1 MPLLQVSKL
10 KTYFYTFRGVVKA
23 VDDVSLELEKGIALG
38 LMGESGCGKSTLAYS
53 IMKIVPPPGRIVEGR
68 ISLGDIDITKLNE
81 SQMRERIRWK
91 RISMVFQGAMNA
103 LTPVYTIGRQIT
115 EALTNHTNMSKKEAL
130 GRTKQLLELVGLE
143 PEMTT
148 RYPHE
153 LSGGQKQRA
162 FIAMALTLNPDILI
176 ADEPTTALDVVVQ
189 AQFLNL
195 RKRLVR
201 DLKMSLILIT
211 HDLSVIAEM
220 VDEAIVMYAGKI
232 AEKGPSEEIYW
243 KPAHPYTQGLLQ
255 SVPRLKTPT
264 QIQWIEG
271 LPPDLV
277 NPPPACR
284 FHPRC
289 KYAMDICRKK
299 DPLETRIGPD
309 HYASCWL
316 YSPLSDSK

>member
-1 MPLLQVSKL
+1 MAK
-10 KTYFYTFRGVVKA
+10 
-23 VDDVSLELEKGIALG
+23 
-38 LMGESGCGKSTLAYS
+38 
-53 IMKIVPPPGRIVEGR
+53 
-68 ISLGDIDITKLNE
+68 
-81 SQMRERIRWK
+81 
-91 RISMVFQGAMNA
+91 
-103 LTPVYTIGRQIT
+103 
-115 EALTNHTNMSKKEAL
+115 
-130 GRTKQLLELVGLE
+130 
-143 PEMTT
+143 

-195 RKRLVR
+195 LKRLVR

-220 VDEAIVMYAGKI
+220 VDSAVVMYAGKI

-255 SVPRLKTPT
+255 SVPRLKTQT
-264 QIQWIEG
+264 QIQWIPG

-277 NPPPACR
+277 NPPHGCR

-289 KYAMDICRKK
+289 RYAMDICKAK
-299 DPLETRIGPD
+299 NPVETQVGRD
-309 HYASCWL
+309 HCVSCWL
-316 YSPLSDSK
+316 YPP

>member
-1 MPLLQVSKL
+1 VPLLQVNKL
-10 KTYFYTFRGVVKA
+10 KTYFYTYRGVVKA
-23 VDDVSLELEKGIALG
+23 VDEVSFDLNKGIALG
-38 LMGESGCGKSTLAYS
+38 IMGESGCGKSTLAYS
-53 IMKIVPPPGRIVEGR
+53 IMKIVPLPGRIVGGQ
-68 ISLGDIDITKLNE
+68 ILLGDVDITKMTE
-81 SQMRERIRWK
+81 GQVREQIRWK

-103 LTPVYTIGRQIT
+103 LTPVYTIGHQIT
-115 EALTNHTNMSKKEAL
+115 EALTHHAGMSQEESSD
-130 GRTKQLLELVGLE
+130 RTKQLLELVGLE
-143 PEMTT
+143 PDIAK

-195 RKRLVR
+195 LKRLVR

-211 HDLSVIAEM
+211 SDLSVIAEM
-220 VDEAIVMYAGKI
+220 VDNVIVMYAGKI
-232 AEKGPSEEIYW
+232 AERGLSEEVYR
-243 KPAHPYTQGLLQ
+243 KPAHPYTQGLLL
-255 SVPRLKTPT
+255 SVPRLKTPN

-271 LPPDLV
+271 MPPDLV

-289 KYAMDICRKK
+289 SYAMEICRKN
-299 DPLETRIGPD
+299 DPVEIRLGPD
-309 HYASCWL
+309 HYVSCWL
-316 YSPLSDSK
+316 YPL

>member
-1 MPLLQVSKL
+1 VALLKVHKL
-10 KTYFYTFRGVVKA
+10 KTYFYTYRGVVRA
-23 VDDVSLELEKGIALG
+23 VDDVSFDLEKGIALG
-38 LMGESGCGKSTLAYS
+38 IMGESGCGKSTLAYS
-53 IMKIVPPPGRIVEGR
+53 IMKIVPPPGRIAEGQ
-68 ISLGDIDITKLNE
+68 ILLGDVDITKMSE
-81 SQMRERIRWK
+81 SQVRKQIRWK

-115 EALTNHTNMSKKEAL
+115 EALTHHAGMSKKEAL

-143 PEMTT
+143 PEMAK

-195 RKRLVR
+195 LKRLVR

-220 VDEAIVMYAGKI
+220 VDNVIVMYAGKI
-232 AEKGPSEEIYW
+232 AEKGPSEQVYE
-243 KPAHPYTQGLLQ
+243 KPAHPYTKGLMQ
-255 SVPRLKTPT
+255 SVPRLKAHTE
-264 QIQWIEG
+264 IQWIEG

-277 NPPPACR
+277 NPPPGCR

-289 KYAMDICRKK
+289 RYAMDICRKK
-299 DPLETRIGPD
+299 DPVETSVGQD
-309 HYASCWL
+309 HYVSCWL
-316 YSPLSDSK
+316 YPP

>member
-1 MPLLQVSKL
+1 VALLKVHRL
-10 KTYFYTFRGVVKA
+10 KTYFYTYRGTVKA
-23 VDDVSLELEKGIALG
+23 VDDVSFDLEKGVALG
-38 LMGESGCGKSTLAYS
+38 LMGESGCGKSTTAYS
-53 IMKIVPPPGRIVEGR
+53 IMKIVPPPGRIAEGQ
-68 ISLGDIDITKLNE
+68 ILLGDVDITKMSE
-81 SQMRERIRWK
+81 SQMRQQIRWK

-103 LTPVYTIGRQIT
+103 LTPVYTIGRQIN
-115 EALTNHTNMSKKEAL
+115 EALTHHAGMSRDEAV
-130 GRTKQLLELVGLE
+130 GRTRQLLELVGLDRQIAQ
-143 PEMTT
+143 

-195 RKRLVR
+195 LKRLVR
-201 DLKMSLILIT
+201 DLRMSLILIT

-220 VDEAIVMYAGKI
+220 VDQAIVMYAGKI
-232 AEKGPSEEIYW
+232 AEKGPSEEVYL
-243 KPAHPYTQGLLQ
+243 KPAHPYTQGLLR
-255 SVPRLKTPT
+255 SVPRLKTPS

-299 DPLETRIGPD
+299 DPVETRVGSG
-309 HYASCWL
+309 HFVSCWL
-316 YSPLSDSK
+316 YPPKVT

>member
-1 MPLLQVSKL
+1 VALLKVNNL
-10 KTYFYTFRGVVKA
+10 KTYFYTYRGVVKA
-23 VDDVSLELEKGIALG
+23 VDDVSFDLEKGVALG

-53 IMKIVPPPGRIVEGR
+53 IMKIVPPPGRIAEGQ
-68 ISLGDIDITKLNE
+68 ITLGDVDITKMSE
-81 SQMRERIRWK
+81 TQVRKQIRWK

-103 LTPVYTIGRQIT
+103 LTPVYTIERQIT
-115 EALTNHTNMSKKEAL
+115 EALTHHAGVSKEEAR
-130 GRTKQLLELVGLE
+130 GRMKQLLELVGLE
-143 PEMTT
+143 PDIAK

-162 FIAMALTLNPDILI
+162 FIAMALTLNPDVLI

-195 RKRLVR
+195 LKRLVR

-211 HDLSVIAEM
+211 HDLSVIAEI
-220 VDEAIVMYAGKI
+220 VNQVIVMYAGKI
-232 AEKGPSEEIYW
+232 AEKGPSEEVYW

-255 SVPRLKTPT
+255 SVPRLKEAT

-289 KYAMDICRKK
+289 KYAMDICRRE
-299 DPLETRIGPD
+299 DPVENRVGPD
-309 HYASCWL
+309 HYVSCWL
-316 YSPLSDSK
+316 YPP

>member
-1 MPLLQVSKL
+1 VALLKIHRL
-10 KTYFYTFRGVVKA
+10 KTYFYTYRGVVRA
-23 VDDVSLELEKGIALG
+23 VDDVSFDLEKGVALG
-38 LMGESGCGKSTLAYS
+38 IMGESGCGKSTLAYS
-53 IMKIVPPPGRIVEGR
+53 IMKIVPPPGRITEGQ
-68 ISLGDIDITKLNE
+68 ILLGDVDITKMSE
-81 SQMRERIRWK
+81 SQVRKQIRWK

-103 LTPVYTIGRQIT
+103 LTPVYTIGHQIT
-115 EALTNHTNMSKKEAL
+115 EALTHHAGMLKKEAV

-143 PEMTT
+143 PDMAK

-195 RKRLVR
+195 LKRLVR

-220 VDEAIVMYAGKI
+220 VDNAIVMYAGKI
-232 AEKGPSEEIYW
+232 AEKGPSEQIYE

>member
-1 MPLLQVSKL
+1 MALLEVSKL
-10 KTYFYTFRGVVKA
+10 KTYFYTYRGVVKA
-23 VDDVSLELEKGIALG
+23 VDDVSFELEKGIALG
-38 LMGESGCGKSTLAYS
+38 LMGESGCGKSTMAYS

-68 ISLGDIDITKLNE
+68 ILLGDVDITKLSE
-81 SQMRERIRWK
+81 SQVREQIRWK

-103 LTPVYTIGRQIT
+103 LTPVYTIGRQIK
-115 EALTNHTNMSKKEAL
+115 EALTHHAHMSNEEAS

-143 PEMTT
+143 PEMAK

-195 RKRLVR
+195 LKRLVR
-201 DLKMSLILIT
+201 DLRMSLILIT

-220 VDEAIVMYAGKI
+220 VDKVVVMYAGKI
-232 AEKGPSEEIYW
+232 AEKGLSEEVYW

-255 SVPRLKTPT
+255 SIPRLKTTT
-264 QIQWIEG
+264 QIEWIRG

-299 DPLETRIGPD
+299 DPCETRVGPN
-309 HYASCWL
+309 HYVSCWL
-316 YSPLSDSK
+316 YPP